1 MIVYIIIAVLF
12 FGILVGI
19 HEFGHFAVAKLCGIR
34 VEEFAIGM
42 GPAIFQKQKGET
54 LYSLRC
60 VPFGGYCAMTGED
73 GESED
78 PRAFVNQKVWKRLLV
93 LVAGAFMNFLLG
105 FVIVFVLYSGASG
118 YAVPAIASFMD
129 GCPYESEDAFLP
141 GDWILSID
149 GHRIYSTGDVSQFLR
164 ENTTGLLYA
173 EASL

>member
-19 HEFGHFAVAKLCGIR
+19 HEFGHFSVAKLCGIR

-105 FVIVFVLYSGASG
+105 FVIVFILYTGASG
-118 YAVPAIASFMD
+118 YAVL
-129 GCPYESEDAFLP
+129 YEYLPFKFL
-141 GDWILSID
+141 
-149 GHRIYSTGDVSQFLR
+149 FL
-164 ENTTGLLYA
+164 YV
-173 EASL
+173 